1 MLAIVE
7 IFFEIIFEIFG
18 EVIICGFF
26 SLLGEFISTIAEKTG
41 DAIEATTDALGSATE
56 ATTDALSSATETTT
70 DALGSATEAAEST
83 TKIGCWIVFI
93 LLVTGILAGVVIS
106 WVHPDRI
113 FEKNPLAGT
122 GISLLITP
130 LMMGL
135 IMSLVGK
142 WKVNHDRRPSFMAT
156 FLGGALFGL
165 AAAGTRLIFITQF

>member
-7 IFFEIIFEIFG
+7 VFIEIIFEIFG

-56 ATTDALSSATETTT
+56 A
-70 DALGSATEAAEST
+70 AEST

-93 LLVTGILAGVVIS
+93 LLVTGIIAGVAIS
-106 WVHPDRI
+106 LVFPDRI
-113 FEKNPLAGT
+113 FKTIPLT

-130 LMMGL
+130 LVMGL
-135 IMSLVGK
+135 MMSLVGK
-142 WKVNHDRRPSFMAT
+142 WKVNHDRKPSFMAT
-156 FLGGALFGL
+156 FLGGAMFGL
-165 AAAGTRLIFITQF
+165 AAAGTRLIYIS

>member
-56 ATTDALSSATETTT
+56 ATTDAISSATETTT
-70 DALGSATEAAEST
+70 DTLGSATEPAKST

-93 LLVTGILAGVVIS
+93 LLVTGIIAGVAIS
-106 WVHPDRI
+106 LVFPDRI
-113 FEKNPLAGT
+113 FKTIPLT

-130 LMMGL
+130 LVMGL
-135 IMSLVGK
+135 VMSLVGK
-142 WKVNHDRRPSFMAT
+142 WKVNHDRKPSFMAT
-156 FLGGALFGL
+156 FLGGAMFGL
-165 AAAGTRLIFITQF
+165 AAAGTRLIYISQV

>member
-7 IFFEIIFEIFG
+7 VFIEIIFEIFG

-41 DAIEATTDALGSATE
+41 DAIEATTDAIG
-56 ATTDALSSATETTT
+56 SATETTT

-93 LLVTGILAGVVIS
+93 LLVTGIIAGVVIS
-106 WVHPDRI
+106 LVFPDRI
-113 FEKNPLAGT
+113 FKTIPIT

-130 LMMGL
+130 LVMGL
-135 IMSLVGK
+135 VMSLVGK
-142 WKVNHDRRPSFMAT
+142 WKVNHDRKPSFMAT
-156 FLGGALFGL
+156 FLGGAMFGL
-165 AAAGTRLIFITQF
+165 AAAGTRLIHIS

>member
-26 SLLGEFISTIAEKTG
+26 SLLGEFISNIAEKTG
-41 DAIEATTDALGSATE
+41 DAIEATTDVI
-56 ATTDALSSATETTT
+56 SSATETTT

-93 LLVTGILAGVVIS
+93 LLVTGIIAGVVIS
-106 WVHPDRI
+106 LVFPDRI
-113 FEKNPLAGT
+113 FKTIPLT

-130 LMMGL
+130 LVMGL
-135 IMSLVGK
+135 VMSLVGK
-142 WKVNHDRRPSFMAT
+142 WKVNHDRKPSFMAT
-156 FLGGALFGL
+156 FLGGAMFGL
-165 AAAGTRLIFITQF
+165 AAAGTRLIYISQV

>member
-1 MLAIVE
+1 MLAIIEIFVE
-7 IFFEIIFEIFG
+7 ILFEIFAPLIF
-18 EVIICGFF
+18 EVLFEVLICGFF
-26 SLLGEFISTIAEKTG
+26 SLLGDFISTIFEKTG

-56 ATTDALSSATETTT
+56 A
-70 DALGSATEAAEST
+70 AESA
-83 TKIGCWIVFI
+83 TKIGCLIVFI

-130 LMMGL
+130 LVMGL

>member
-41 DAIEATTDALGSATE
+41 DAIEATS
-56 ATTDALSSATETTT
+56 DALSSATETTA
-70 DALGSATEAAEST
+70 DALGSATEAVEST

-106 WVHPDRI
+106 LVFPDRI
-113 FEKNPLAGT
+113 FKTIPLT

-130 LMMGL
+130 LVMGL
-135 IMSLVGK
+135 VMSLVGK
-142 WKVNHDRRPSFMAT
+142 WKVNHDRKPSFMAT
-156 FLGGALFGL
+156 FLGGAMFGL
-165 AAAGTRLIFITQF
+165 AAAGTRLIYISQV